1 MKIGYK
7 ELLDKAMA
15 EVETISVDK
24 AKELHSDETAQF
36 VDLRDIRELKMEGK
50 VPGSYHMPRGMIEF
64 WIDIS
69 SQYLIRTVSLYFIA
83 SQVGF
88 PPWQP
93 RRHKAWVCRMSVT
106 LMVDSMHGSR
116 LTVRSKIRIEVN
128 FFEIYPGSESSM
140 QLGWDDTNLRMK
152 L

>member
-50 VPGSYHMPRGMIEF
+50 VPGSYHMPRGMLEF
-64 WIDIS
+64 WIDPES
-69 SQYLIRTVSLYFIA
+69 PYFKSIFDQDCKFVFYCKSGWRSA
-83 SQVGF
+83 LATQTAQNMGLSNVCHIDGGFDAWKQADGQVEN
-88 PPWQP
+88 P
-93 RRHKAWVCRMSVT
+93 
-106 LMVDSMHGSR
+106 D
-116 LTVRSKIRIEVN
+116 
-128 FFEIYPGSESSM
+128 
-140 QLGWDDTNLRMK
+140 
-152 L
+152 